1 MFTLIV
7 ADDHKIVRDG
17 VRQLVESRPDIQIV
31 AETSDGLETISAL
44 KRLQPDVVLLDASM
58 PYASALEVSIEA
70 KRWSSNT
77 HIIIFTGTNTG
88 SALRELINEGAKA
101 IVLKSEDLQELNKAF
116 DAVFTDKTYYSN
128 EAKKLIDSA
137 QQVTQLTSREK
148 QILTLVVTGN
158 STNEIAK
165 ALSISAK
172 TVDNHR
178 TNLMRKLNL
187 HSVSELMAYAYRE
200 KIVLQANDSQ

>member
-44 KRLQPDVVLLDASM
+44 KRLQPNVVLLDACM
-58 PYASALEVSIEA
+58 PYASALEVSVEA
-70 KRWSSNT
+70 RRWSPGT
-77 HIIIFTGTNTG
+77 CIIVFTGTNTG
-88 SALRELINEGAKA
+88 SALLELIHEGAKA

-116 DAVFTDKTYYSN
+116 DAVFSGNTYFSN
-128 EAKKLIDSA
+128 EAKILIDSA

-158 STNEIAK
+158 STNDIANT
-165 ALSISAK
+165 LSISAK

-178 TNLMRKLNL
+178 TNLMRKLNV

-200 KIVLQANDSQ
+200 KLILQANDSQ